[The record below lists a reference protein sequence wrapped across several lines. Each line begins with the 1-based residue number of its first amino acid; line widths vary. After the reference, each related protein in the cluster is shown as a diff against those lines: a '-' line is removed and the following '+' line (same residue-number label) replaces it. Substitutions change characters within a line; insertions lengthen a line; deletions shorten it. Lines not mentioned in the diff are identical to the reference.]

1 MEEQIHHIEDAEFE
15 MTISDTAPSAIPE
28 SGSTNTE
35 NANVTSFENIFQF
48 LASHKYPNGLN
59 LNQKRTLRKAA
70 ANFSLI
76 GTSSYIY
83 PFFTSRTNNKH
94 LFRRKIILHFQKQE
108 RKKASHFE

>member
-1 MEEQIHHIEDAEFE
+1 MEEQIHHIDDAEFE
-15 MTISDTAPSAIPE
+15 MAVSDTAPPAIPE
-28 SGSTNTE
+28 SGSINTE

-76 GTSSYIY
+76 GTLSYIY